1 MSRGRP
7 ARHVDLGNTGT
18 LPRRTFLVGS
28 TAAATA
34 AVARQVAAASDTIG
48 VGLIGYG
55 LIGKRHLLDLRE
67 EPDVRLVAISDCHQG
82 RLEEARALVG
92 GKVRAYADFRRLL
105 DDRDVDAVFVATPD
119 HWHALMFIDA
129 CHAGKDVYVEKP
141 LSLTVVEGRRMV
153 ETAERT
159 KRVVQVGIHRRS
171 SPFLK
176 EAAEFVRS
184 GGIGHVTVARSYHI
198 LNEWP
203 NGIGNPPD
211 EPPPSEE
218 EWDLWLG
225 PAPKV
230 PYNRNRTYYNFR
242 WFYHYSGG
250 QLTNFGVHYLDMIRW
265 CLGKDAPRAV
275 TAMGGK
281 YAVRDNREIPDT
293 LEVLWEFEGP
303 TLVVFAQYNANAA
316 PGNIQD
322 AEIELRGTKG
332 TMYIHSNRWEV
343 VPERITEMTRFAR
356 TPLDR
361 QSERAYNP
369 SRKPVIEPRSMKG
382 SQDTAFHTRNFLD
395 CIKSRS
401 KCNCDILTGHLST
414 AATII
419 GNIAHK
425 TKSYLEW
432 DYRAEKF
439 TNNEAANRYLHYRY
453 RPPYKLS

>member
-1 MSRGRP
+1 MPEPDASLSSRREF
-7 ARHVDLGNTGT
+7 ARTA
-18 LPRRTFLVGS
+18 
-28 TAAATA
+28 AAATA
-34 AVARQVAAASDTIG
+34 LGYSRILGANER
-48 VGLIGYG
+48 VGIGYIG
-55 LIGKRHLLDLRE
+55 LGNRGDQVHDAFLEHGDQITVALCDLRE
-67 EPDVRLVAISDCHQG
+67 DYMDFAAKKSRANPRKYRDYRKL
-82 RLEEARALVG
+82 LE
-92 GKVRAYADFRRLL
+92 DP
-105 DDRDVDAVFVATPD
+105 DVDAVVIATPD

-159 KRVVQVGIHRRS
+159 KRVVQVGVHRRS